1 MDVEPEK
8 DYRSM
13 TEWIVFTDL
22 ADRDAQDKESRKY
35 EEIKWREQ
43 PRLISLLQYALDD
56 FNGETDKTMSL
67 VMFNYAC
74 NHLLRICRI
83 LRMAR
88 GHCLL
93 IGMGG
98 SGRSSLARL
107 AVHCMGHDFK

>member
-43 PRLISLLQYALDD
+43 PRLISLL
-56 FNGETDKTMSL
+56 
-67 VMFNYAC
+67 
-74 NHLLRICRI
+74 
-83 LRMAR
+83 
-88 GHCLL
+88 
-93 IGMGG
+93 
-98 SGRSSLARL
+98 
-107 AVHCMGHDFK
+107 